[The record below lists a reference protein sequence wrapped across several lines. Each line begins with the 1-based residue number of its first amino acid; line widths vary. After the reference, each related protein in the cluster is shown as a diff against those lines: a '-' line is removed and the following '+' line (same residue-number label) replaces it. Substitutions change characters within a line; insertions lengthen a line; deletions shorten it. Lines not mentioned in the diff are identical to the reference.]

1 MQEDWDRP
9 LMPTK
14 AMLELYFGGDWHAM
28 SGNRVYSLG
37 SHTPV
42 PHTMALTSTYGMLRM
57 ELRLSEGGLFL
68 ASITYED
75 FEQPLVVSAGAVF
88 TEAISNVLRAYRN
101 TVLSLPQPVTG
112 LPDERGAYYRQHLTL
127 KRRQAK

>member
-1 MQEDWDRP
+1 
-9 LMPTK
+9 MPTK
-14 AMLELYFGGDWHAM
+14 ALLELYFGGDWHAM
-28 SGNRVYSLG
+28 SGKRVYSLG

-68 ASITYED
+68 AAITYED

-88 TEAISNVLRAYRN
+88 TEAISCVLRAYRN
-101 TVLSLPQPVTG
+101 TVNSLPQPCDT
-112 LPDERGAYYRQHLTL
+112 LPDERGAYYRQHLKL
-127 KRRQAK
+127 QRRPIK

>member
-14 AMLELYFGGDWHAM
+14 ALLELYFGGDWHAM
-28 SGNRVYSLG
+28 SGNRVYSIG

-68 ASITYED
+68 AAITYED

-101 TVLSLPQPVTG
+101 TVNSLPEPVTG
-112 LPDERGAYYRQHLTL
+112 LPDERGAYYRQHLSL
-127 KRRQAK
+127 KRKQAK

>member
-1 MQEDWDRP
+1 
-9 LMPTK
+9 
-14 AMLELYFGGDWHAM
+14 MLELHFGGRWSVLHQGKRLA
-28 SGNRVYSLG
+28 LAA
-37 SHTPV
+37 HQPV
-42 PHTMALTSTYGMLRM
+42 PWTMVLVSDYGMLRM

-75 FEQPLVVSAGAVF
+75 FTEPLVVSAGAVF

-101 TVLSLPQPVTG
+101 TVNSLPQPVTG

-127 KRRQAK
+127 KRKQAK

>member
-1 MQEDWDRP
+1 MHEDWDRP

-14 AMLELYFGGDWHAM
+14 ALLELHFGGDWHAM

-42 PHTMALTSTYGMLRM
+42 PNTMALTSTYGMLRM
-57 ELRLSEGGLFL
+57 ELRLSDGGLFL

-75 FEQPLVVSAGAVF
+75 FEEPLVVSAGAVF

-101 TVLSLPQPVTG
+101 TVNSLPQPVTG

-127 KRRQAK
+127 KRKQAK

>member
-14 AMLELYFGGDWHAM
+14 ALLELYFGGDWHAM
-28 SGNRVYSLG
+28 SGNRVYSIG

-68 ASITYED
+68 AAITYED

-101 TVLSLPQPVTG
+101 TVNSLPQPVTG

-127 KRRQAK
+127 KRKQAK